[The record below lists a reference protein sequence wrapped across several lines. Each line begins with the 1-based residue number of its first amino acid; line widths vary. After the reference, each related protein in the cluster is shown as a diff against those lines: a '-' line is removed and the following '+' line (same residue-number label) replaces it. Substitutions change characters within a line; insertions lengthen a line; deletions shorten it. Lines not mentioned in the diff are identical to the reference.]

1 MLKTSKLFVGGNV
14 KFPAFKGE
22 QHYMVPFTKQDGLPK
37 HLLHWQD
44 SVDAMLSTIDTTG
57 TIYFMAD
64 QKYVKANNMH
74 RRGGLHVD
82 GFWHAG
88 VSVHGPGRHGG
99 GHLPAPTR
107 PGRHEPAR
115 HLGVSMHSTYGKVG
129 KEELIVLAS
138 NVTGCRAALGDYE
151 EVHWNGGSY
160 EHLNI
165 ADFDGVYLT
174 PNKTFYGDTGSLLH
188 ESVPLHKDSLRTVIR
203 LNVVMQ

>member
-14 KFPAFKGE
+14 KFPEFKGE

-37 HLLHWQD
+37 NMLHWQD

-82 GFWHAG
+82 GFWNPGFSAHG
-88 VSVHGPGRHGG
+88 GRHQGGQHLPNLPPRHGPRRHGS
-99 GHLPAPTR
+99 
-107 PGRHEPAR
+107 
-115 HLGVSMHSTYGKVG
+115 VSMHSTYGKVG

-151 EVHWNGGSY
+151 EVPWNGGSY

-165 ADFDGVYLT
+165 EDFDEVYLT

-188 ESVPLHKDSLRTVIR
+188 ESVPLLKDSLRTVIR